1 MRGEYDRRAGVD
13 EADDEVPQ
21 EPARARIHPGRRLVL
36 HAYTGADLGFYKGG
50 QWRRQRGSFPPM
62 GGRPKI
68 M

>member
-1 MRGEYDRRAGVD
+1 VRGEYDRRAGVD

-21 EPARARIHPGRRLVL
+21 EPARAWVHPGRRLVL
-36 HAYTGADLGFYKGG
+36 HAHTGADLGFYKGG
-50 QWRRQRGSFPPM
+50 QWRRQGGSFPPM